1 MAQNIIKQI
10 AEDNRSGAAEIL
22 HRASEAIS
30 LIEAFKQDDIDNARR
45 AVIETCA
52 AIARAQPDMAPLVNL
67 ASAVVLAAHLATSAD
82 KVIEASAAQARA
94 FSDNAARMRA
104 AAVSHAAGLIGEG
117 ATILTHSRSS
127 TVLAALNNAKASGKC
142 FRVIATESRPMLEGR
157 AMAESLAREGLSVS
171 LIADAA
177 AAAVLEKVDCVLI
190 GADKVTPED
199 LINKM
204 GTRMITLAARERN
217 CPAYAICDTSKF
229 TCLRP
234 SIAADQ
240 RSADELWPSAPQGIE
255 VVNRY
260 FEPTPLDYFTAIVTE
275 EGRLRPDEARERAQ
289 AMVIHQALLD
299 ALDKKSL

>member
-1 MAQNIIKQI
+1 MAEHIIKQI

-30 LIEAFKQDDIDNARR
+30 LIEAFEQDDVDNARR

-67 ASAVVLAAHLATSAD
+67 ASTVVRAAHLATSAD
-82 KVIEASAAQARA
+82 EVIEAAAAQARA
-94 FSDNAARMRA
+94 FSDNAERMRA

-157 AMAESLAREGLSVS
+157 AMAESLARSRISVS
-171 LIADAA
+171 VIADAA
-177 AAAVLEKVDCVLI
+177 AAAALEKVDCVLI

-204 GTRMITLAARERN
+204 GTRMIALAARERN
-217 CPAYAICDTSKF
+217 RPAYAICDTSKF

-234 SIAADQ
+234 SIAAGQ

-255 VVNRY
+255 VLNRY

-275 EGRLRPDEARERAQ
+275 GGGLRPEQARERAQ
-289 AMVIHQALLD
+289 AVVIHQALLD
-299 ALDKKSL
+299 ALDKKSM